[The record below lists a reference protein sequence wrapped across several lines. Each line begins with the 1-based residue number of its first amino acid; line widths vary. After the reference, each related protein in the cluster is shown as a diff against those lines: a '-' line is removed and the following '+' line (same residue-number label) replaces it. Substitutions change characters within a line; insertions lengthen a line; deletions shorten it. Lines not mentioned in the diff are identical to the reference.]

1 MMVSGA
7 RKGFGVCRRMKGS
20 GGGALSLSPKW

>member
-7 RKGFGVCRRMKGS
+7 RKGFWGVPPYEGS